1 MTSPGSHDTR
11 DEAFWRD
18 FLDHPDT
25 LLAHGRHIL
34 QRIPS
39 NPRCRLCAAPFE
51 GPGGRVM
58 RLIGKRRSDA
68 NPTVCN
74 SCANV
79 LLRHHG
85 GAEVDCSMLFADIR
99 GSTALAETIS
109 PGQFHAL
116 LDRFYTV
123 ASEAVFAFD
132 GIVDKFVGDELVA
145 AFPPMMSE
153 VPHAIRAVQAGR
165 QLLTATGHADSAGP
179 WVPLGAGVHSGRV
192 WFGATGEGDHV
203 ELTIVGDAVNTTARL
218 AALAAVGEILVSA
231 DAAAAAAL
239 PASLERRTATLKGK
253 AQPVEIVAIQIERS

>member
-1 MTSPGSHDTR
+1 
-11 DEAFWRD
+11 
-18 FLDHPDT
+18 
-25 LLAHGRHIL
+25 
-34 QRIPS
+34 
-39 NPRCRLCAAPFE
+39 
-51 GPGGRVM
+51 
-58 RLIGKRRSDA
+58 
-68 NPTVCN
+68 
-74 SCANV
+74 
-79 LLRHHG
+79 
-85 GAEVDCSMLFADIR
+85 MLFADIR